1 MFHMSRGFFIFSER
15 ARVVMEHWA
24 PGQLEFIPVACHAE
38 PKVAATLDF
47 ASAYYFINVLG
58 RAQRL
63 QWRGMPTHK
72 FYTRNDGTELLGPLP
87 DHDKWG
93 LRERAPGEP
102 LIWRDTPWRDGN
114 KEYTGQSDVFLE
126 DVLWQELDANF
137 PDQLHALRVGE
148 DYGG

>member
-15 ARVVMEHWA
+15 ARVVMVHWA

-72 FYTRNDGTELLGPLP
+72 FYTRNDGTELFGPLP
-87 DHDKWG
+87 DHDKG
-93 LRERAPGEP
+93 GFGSVRL
-102 LIWRDTPWRDGN
+102 
-114 KEYTGQSDVFLE
+114 
-126 DVLWQELDANF
+126 AN
-137 PDQLHALRVGE
+137 R
-148 DYGG
+148 